1 MWRVCSSSKI
11 SIPIAIQNSLKLQKF
26 IISSDF
32 TIKLAE
38 KVGQLWKVALRGEK
52 PSLMMQRKLNCLGLR
67 IAKDSGDG
75 DSDMM
80 KEGKE
85 KGSNQNCQL
94 EFGNRISISR
104 WPWRSEARKR
114 NYLRAEEFHQRKS
127 EAIK

>member
-1 MWRVCSSSKI
+1 MCSSSKI
-11 SIPIAIQNSLKLQKF
+11 SIPIAIKNPLKLQKF

-104 WPWRSEARKR
+104 
-114 NYLRAEEFHQRKS
+114 
-127 EAIK
+127 